1 MGRVGFS
8 LGFGGAP
15 PKEQQDQVSVIPG
28 MSGMTVSTS
37 QVAGAGV
44 DIPALDGKG
53 EEGAPP
59 VVAALRRSET
69 SDMQKLRE
77 RLSEL
82 EAEIKR
88 LNAEQVDDDQSD
100 QKIAALEELLEEK
113 RESEQKLMMM
123 IAEMQTRL
131 DQQRKLID
139 DLMKRMD
146 ASPTQKA
153 AS

>member
-1 MGRVGFS
+1 M
-8 LGFGGAP
+8 
-15 PKEQQDQVSVIPG
+15 
-28 MSGMTVSTS
+28 
-37 QVAGAGV
+37 
-44 DIPALDGKG
+44 
-53 EEGAPP
+53 
-59 VVAALRRSET
+59 AALRRSET

-113 RESEQKLMMM
+113 RESEQKLMTM

-153 AS
+153 TS

>member
-1 MGRVGFS
+1 M
-8 LGFGGAP
+8 
-15 PKEQQDQVSVIPG
+15 
-28 MSGMTVSTS
+28 
-37 QVAGAGV
+37 
-44 DIPALDGKG
+44 
-53 EEGAPP
+53 
-59 VVAALRRSET
+59 AALRRSET

-113 RESEQKLMMM
+113 RESEQKLMTM